1 MLAEVASHH
10 EGLAHRW
17 LSALCETTA
26 SSRGAPNGGR
36 LQSVV
41 GETGGVSSN
50 LAYHGSDGDYFA
62 AHADTGTWNSH
73 VDRPTMLSLI
83 GDVSGLRVLDA
94 GCGAGHYAAAL
105 VERGAS
111 VMGLEGSSV
120 LIAHARTRLG
130 GRAEVI
136 QHDLDTPLDLL
147 ADASF
152 DGVVCA
158 LVVHHLRNRGQFL
171 GELLRVLRPGGWL
184 ALSTTHP
191 TFDWTHFG
199 DSYFSR
205 EWVELK
211 MRDDKHSIRYQRMS
225 LETILEELLAAG
237 FVLDRLVES
246 RPDESL
252 RERSQAAYDDLHRH
266 PSLIAVRLHRP

>member
-1 MLAEVASHH
+1 M
-10 EGLAHRW
+10 
-17 LSALCETTA
+17 
-26 SSRGAPNGGR
+26 
-36 LQSVV
+36 
-41 GETGGVSSN
+41 SSN
-50 LAYHGSDGDYFA
+50 LAYHGPDGDYFA
-62 AHADTGTWNSH
+62 EHADTGTGTWNSY
-73 VDRPTMLSLI
+73 VDRPTMLALI
-83 GDVSGLRVLDA
+83 GDVSGQRVLDA
-94 GCGAGHYAAAL
+94 GSGAGHYTIAL

-111 VMGLEGSSV
+111 VLGLEGSSV
-120 LIAHARTRLG
+120 LIAHARRRLG
-130 GRAEVI
+130 DRAEVI
-136 QHDLDTPLDLL
+136 MHDLDTPLDLL

-158 LVVHHLRNRGQFL
+158 LVLHHLRDRPQFL

-199 DSYFSR
+199 DSYFSQ

-211 MRDDKHSIRYQRMS
+211 MTDDKHSIRYQRMS
-225 LETILEELLAAG
+225 LETILGELLSAG

-252 RERSQAAYDDLHRH
+252 RERRQEAYDDLHRH
-266 PSLIAVRLHRP
+266 PSLIALRLHRP